1 MGLPL
6 DMTIDD
12 IKKSIPD
19 EVHRLRVNSKEMSDF
34 VQDHKWEEEE
44 LGVAQLR
51 KWFRSHREVAERW
64 YGVEVVGRY
73 LR

>member
-1 MGLPL
+1 
-6 DMTIDD
+6 MTVND

-19 EVHRLRVNSKEMSDF
+19 EVHQMGADRKKLNDF

-51 KWFRSHREVAERW
+51 KWFRSHREVAELW
-64 YGVEVVGRY
+64 YGVNVVSQY
-73 LR
+73 LG

>member
-1 MGLPL
+1 
-6 DMTIDD
+6 MTINT

-19 EVHRLRVNSKEMSDF
+19 EVHQLKSNSKEKVHF
-34 VQDHKWEEEE
+34 VQDNQKWEEEE

-51 KWFRSHREVAERW
+51 KWFRSHKEVAEKW
-64 YGVEVVGRY
+64 YGAEVVDRV

>member
-6 DMTIDD
+6 DMTVNE

-19 EVHRLRVNSKEMSDF
+19 EVHRTRSEHKERSDF
-34 VQDHKWEEEE
+34 VQDRKWEEEE

-51 KWFRSHREVAERW
+51 KWFRSHREVADRW
-64 YGVEVVGRY
+64 YGAGIVEEF